1 MTQISPPTTAPISSP
16 FPPTLLSDPALA
28 PFLLPNFSAK
38 TYLNSTLP
46 PLLPPSSLS
55 SATASKSQNPETLSS
70 ISSKTTTLLSTL
82 DLQTQRLLITL
93 QTLTDEILRL
103 TPRLG
108 YEVDLLRSDV
118 LSLSTALTTDLLPDI
133 THFHSPAS
141 ERIAS
146 VTDAAQDVT
155 TTIADTKP
163 DVLSKLEMLA
173 TVRARLED
181 VIRIFGE
188 AMAWPLN
195 DPEDVNPEAPT
206 AAPEGTYGALVS
218 TRTPSPIRVLESG
231 NYGQKKKATANPIEE
246 ILYLFSCDDLPAAS
260 KRIQQLK
267 RLATVFEGT
276 IEGPARTAVVEALE
290 AKVNEEEKRK
300 ASWKQQER
308 RQVIGREEEKRK
320 AEEDAEKVES
330 GGWAGGRDGYS
341 GLINQLSRMR
351 GRMA

>member
-1 MTQISPPTTAPISSP
+1 MTPIPPPTTAPSS
-16 FPPTLLSDPALA
+16 TLLSDPALA
-28 PFLLPNFSAK
+28 PFLSPSFSAK

-70 ISSKTTTLLSTL
+70 LSSKTTTLLSTL

-103 TPRLG
+103 APRLG

-118 LSLSTALTTDLLPDI
+118 LSLSTTLTTDLLPDI
-133 THFHSPAS
+133 THFQPSTS
-141 ERIAS
+141 ENAIS
-146 VTDAAQDVT
+146 VTDA
-155 TTIADTKP
+155 TITARTKP

-195 DPEDVNPEAPT
+195 YPEDADPDTPADGLQ
-206 AAPEGTYGALVS
+206 GTDGVPPPA
-218 TRTPSPIRVLESG
+218 RTPSPMRLPEPG
-231 NYGQKKKATANPIEE
+231 NYGQKKKATTNPIEE

-260 KRIQQLK
+260 KKIRQLRK
-267 RLATVFEGT
+267 LATVFEGT

-290 AKVNEEEKRK
+290 AKVTEEEKK
-300 ASWKQQER
+300 KKTSWKQQER
-308 RQVIGREEEKRK
+308 RQVIGREEEKQK
-320 AEEDAEKVES
+320 AEEDAEKAES
-330 GGWAGGRDGYS
+330 GGWAGGREGYY

-351 GRMA
+351 GGMT

>member
-1 MTQISPPTTAPISSP
+1 MTPIPPPTTAPSS
-16 FPPTLLSDPALA
+16 TLLSDPALA
-28 PFLLPNFSAK
+28 PFLSPSFSAK

-70 ISSKTTTLLSTL
+70 LSSKTTTLLSTL

-103 TPRLG
+103 APRLG

-118 LSLSTALTTDLLPDI
+118 LSLSTTLTTDLLPDI
-133 THFHSPAS
+133 THFQPSTS
-141 ERIAS
+141 EKAVS
-146 VTDAAQDVT
+146 ATDATQYIT
-155 TTIADTKP
+155 STITAHTKP

-181 VIRIFGE
+181 VIQIFGE

-195 DPEDVNPEAPT
+195 YPEDANPDTPMDGLQGTDGVPAP
-206 AAPEGTYGALVS
+206 AQ
-218 TRTPSPIRVLESG
+218 TPSPIRPPEPG

-246 ILYLFSCDDLPAAS
+246 ILYLLSCDDLPAAS
-260 KRIQQLK
+260 KNIRQLRK
-267 RLATVFEGT
+267 LATVFEGT

-290 AKVNEEEKRK
+290 AKVTEEEKK
-300 ASWKQQER
+300 KTSWKQQER
-308 RQVIGREEEKRK
+308 RQVIGREEDKRR
-320 AEEDAEKVES
+320 AEEDAEKADS
-330 GGWAGGRDGYS
+330 GGWAGGRDGYY

-351 GRMA
+351 GGMT